1 MCGSRIGGHCLDGRA
16 PLFVWHTLTHYSS
29 YLSPGSLVHSG
40 SRACMGFHL
49 PLRYLTYLTVGH
61 GMGGSVAIV
70 VEYNLLTGFG
80 E

>member
-1 MCGSRIGGHCLDGRA
+1 MCGSRIGGHCLDRRA
-16 PLFVWHTLTHYSS
+16 PLFIWRTLTRCSS
-29 YLSPGSLVHSG
+29 YLSPGSLDHSG
-40 SRACMGFHL
+40 SRPCMGFHL
-49 PLRYLTYLTVGH
+49 TLRYLTYLTVGL